1 MIKKFL
7 HRTYELNTSRGNL
20 FVRNIVSNVAVKPIQ
35 YFISLGSF
43 AKNKN
48 GVLAVMFALA
58 AIPIIL
64 SIGAAI
70 DFARVYVAKAQLGE
84 ALDKAALAV
93 AVSRNASDA
102 QIEAIFQG
110 YFNANFASNKIAT
123 AASLTFNQTDS

>member
-1 MIKKFL
+1 MVKKIL

-70 DFARVYVAKAQLGE
+70 DFARV
-84 ALDKAALAV
+84 
-93 AVSRNASDA
+93 
-102 QIEAIFQG
+102 
-110 YFNANFASNKIAT
+110 
-123 AASLTFNQTDS
+123 

>member
-102 QIEAIFQG
+102 QIEAIFQ
-110 YFNANFASNKIAT
+110 
-123 AASLTFNQTDS
+123 